1 MRRLLPALLAGMLLL
16 AGCSSSEADA
26 VSVTS
31 AETSYASSEEAGE
44 EPDTQAVTLAETVLF
59 DQDGIRIT
67 ATGLSTDSLF
77 GPELNLLVENDS
89 AQNIVVQPNY
99 CMVNGYMM
107 DGLLSADV
115 AAGKKA
121 NDTLDFLSN
130 VLARCGIETITDI
143 ELDLVVS
150 DGDSWQTL
158 YETGPVI
165 LQTSAAGQYT
175 QTYDDSGEEIYN
187 QNGIRVVAKSVN
199 DDLFGMGIKFYLEN
213 NTDKA
218 VIVNADNVSV
228 NGYMMTDL
236 FYSDLAPRSHAVDTL
251 TLLGSELEDNHIDT
265 ITDAELSLQITDAD
279 YYQTIDSTAPITL
292 HF

>member
-26 VSVTS
+26 ASVTS
-31 AETSYASSEEAGE
+31 AETSYAGASEAEQE
-44 EPDTQAVTLAETVLF
+44 TQDVTLAETVLF
-59 DQDGIRIT
+59 DQNGIRIT

-130 VLARCGIETITDI
+130 ALARCGIETITDI

-187 QNGIRVVAKSVN
+187 QKGIRVVAKSVN

-213 NTDKA
+213 NTDKT

>member
-26 VSVTS
+26 ASVTS
-31 AETSYASSEEAGE
+31 AETSYAGASEAEQE
-44 EPDTQAVTLAETVLF
+44 TQDVTLAETVLF

-67 ATGLSTDSLF
+67 ATVLSTDSLF

-130 VLARCGIETITDI
+130 ALARCGIETITDI

-213 NTDKA
+213 NTDKT

>member
-26 VSVTS
+26 ASVTS
-31 AETSYASSEEAGE
+31 AETSYASASEAEQE
-44 EPDTQAVTLAETVLF
+44 TQDVTLAETVLF

-130 VLARCGIETITDI
+130 ALARCGIETITDI

-187 QNGIRVVAKSVN
+187 QNGIRIVAKSVN

-218 VIVNADNVSV
+218 VIINADNVSV

>member
-26 VSVTS
+26 ASVTS
-31 AETSYASSEEAGE
+31 AETSYAGASEAEQE
-44 EPDTQAVTLAETVLF
+44 TQDVTLAETVLF
-59 DQDGIRIT
+59 DQDSIRIT

-130 VLARCGIETITDI
+130 ALARCGIETITDI

-213 NTDKA
+213 NTDKT
-218 VIVNADNVSV
+218 VIINADNVSV

>member
-26 VSVTS
+26 ASVTS
-31 AETSYASSEEAGE
+31 AETSYAGASEAEQE
-44 EPDTQAVTLAETVLF
+44 TQDATLAETVLF

-107 DGLLSADV
+107 GGLLSADV

-130 VLARCGIETITDI
+130 ALARCGIETITDI

-218 VIVNADNVSV
+218 IIVNADNVSV

>member
-16 AGCSSSEADA
+16 AGCSSSEVDA
-26 VSVTS
+26 ASVTS
-31 AETSYASSEEAGE
+31 AETSYAGASEAEQE
-44 EPDTQAVTLAETVLF
+44 TQDVTLDETVLF
-59 DQDGIRIT
+59 DQDDIRIT

-130 VLARCGIETITDI
+130 DLARCGIETITDI

>member
-31 AETSYASSEEAGE
+31 AETSYAGASEAEQE
-44 EPDTQAVTLAETVLF
+44 TQDVTLAETVLF

-67 ATGLSTDSLF
+67 ATGLSADSLF

-107 DGLLSADV
+107 DGLLSTDV

-121 NDTLDFLSN
+121 NDSMDFLRN
-130 VLARCGIETITDI
+130 VLARCGIETITDF
-143 ELDLVVS
+143 ELALVIS
-150 DGDSWQTL
+150 DGDTWQTL
-158 YETGPVI
+158 YETGPVT
-165 LQTSAAGQYT
+165 LQTSAAGTYI

-187 QNGIRVVAKSVN
+187 QNGIRIVAKSVD
-199 DDLFGMGIKFYLEN
+199 DDLFGKGIRFYLEN
-213 NTDKA
+213 NTDTA
-218 VIVNADNVSV
+218 VAVNAENVSV

-236 FYSDLAPRSHAVDTL
+236 FYSDLAPHSHALDSL
-251 TLLGSELEDNHIDT
+251 TLLSSELEENNIDA
-265 ITDAELSLQITDAD
+265 ITDAELSLRITDAGS
-279 YYQTIDSTAPITL
+279 YQTIDITAPITL

>member
-26 VSVTS
+26 ASVTS
-31 AETSYASSEEAGE
+31 AETSYAGASEAEQE
-44 EPDTQAVTLAETVLF
+44 TQDVTLAETVLF

-130 VLARCGIETITDI
+130 ALARCGIETITDI

-165 LQTSAAGQYT
+165 LHTSAAGQYT

>member
-26 VSVTS
+26 ASVTS
-31 AETSYASSEEAGE
+31 AETSYAGASEAEQE
-44 EPDTQAVTLAETVLF
+44 TQDVTLAETVLF

-130 VLARCGIETITDI
+130 ALARCGIETIIDI

-236 FYSDLAPRSHAVDTL
+236 FYSDLAPRSHAVDTM

-279 YYQTIDSTAPITL
+279 YYQTIDSIAPITL

>member
-16 AGCSSSEADA
+16 VGCSSSEADA
-26 VSVTS
+26 ASVTS
-31 AETSYASSEEAGE
+31 AETSYAGASEAEQE
-44 EPDTQAVTLAETVLF
+44 TQDVTLAETVLF

-130 VLARCGIETITDI
+130 ALARCGIETITDI

>member
-26 VSVTS
+26 ASVTS
-31 AETSYASSEEAGE
+31 AETFYTGASEAE
-44 EPDTQAVTLAETVLF
+44 QETQDVTLAETVLF

-130 VLARCGIETITDI
+130 ALARCGIETIADI

>member
-26 VSVTS
+26 ASVTS
-31 AETSYASSEEAGE
+31 AETSYAGASEAEQE
-44 EPDTQAVTLAETVLF
+44 TQDVTLAETVLF

-130 VLARCGIETITDI
+130 ALARCGIETITDI

-228 NGYMMTDL
+228 NDYMMTDL

>member
-26 VSVTS
+26 ASVTS
-31 AETSYASSEEAGE
+31 AETSYAGASEAEQE
-44 EPDTQAVTLAETVLF
+44 TQDVTLAETVLF
-59 DQDGIRIT
+59 DQDGICIT

-130 VLARCGIETITDI
+130 ALARCGIETITDI

>member
-1 MRRLLPALLAGMLLL
+1 MRRLPPALLAGMLLL
-16 AGCSSSEADA
+16 TGCSSSEADA
-26 VSVTS
+26 ASVTS
-31 AETSYASSEEAGE
+31 AETSYAGASEAEQE
-44 EPDTQAVTLAETVLF
+44 TQDVTLAETVLF

-67 ATGLSTDSLF
+67 ATDLSTDSLF

-130 VLARCGIETITDI
+130 ALARCGIETITDI

-165 LQTSAAGQYT
+165 LQTSAAEQYT

>member
-16 AGCSSSEADA
+16 TGCSSSEADA
-26 VSVTS
+26 ASVTS
-31 AETSYASSEEAGE
+31 AETSYAGASEAEQK
-44 EPDTQAVTLAETVLF
+44 TQDVTLAETVLF

-130 VLARCGIETITDI
+130 ALARCGIETITDI

-236 FYSDLAPRSHAVDTL
+236 FYSDLVPHSHAVDTL

>member
-26 VSVTS
+26 ASVTS
-31 AETSYASSEEAGE
+31 AETFYAGASEAEQE
-44 EPDTQAVTLAETVLF
+44 TQDVTLAETVLF

-213 NTDKA
+213 NTDKT

>member
-26 VSVTS
+26 ASVTS
-31 AETSYASSEEAGE
+31 AETSYAGASEAEQK
-44 EPDTQAVTLAETVLF
+44 TQDVTLAETVLF

-107 DGLLSADV
+107 TDLLSADV

-130 VLARCGIETITDI
+130 ALARCGIETITDI

-213 NTDKA
+213 NTDKT
-218 VIVNADNVSV
+218 VIINADNVSV

>member
-31 AETSYASSEEAGE
+31 AETSYAGASEAEQE
-44 EPDTQAVTLAETVLF
+44 TQDGTLAETVLF

-67 ATGLSTDSLF
+67 ATGLSADSLF

-143 ELDLVVS
+143 ELDLVIS

-187 QNGIRVVAKSVN
+187 QNGIRVVAKNVN

-236 FYSDLAPRSHAVDTL
+236 FYSDLAPHSHAVDTL

>member
-26 VSVTS
+26 ASVTS
-31 AETSYASSEEAGE
+31 AETSYASASEAEQE
-44 EPDTQAVTLAETVLF
+44 TQDVTLAETVLF

-130 VLARCGIETITDI
+130 ALARCGIETITDI

-218 VIVNADNVSV
+218 VIINADNVSV

>member
-26 VSVTS
+26 ASVTS
-31 AETSYASSEEAGE
+31 AETSYAGASEAEQE
-44 EPDTQAVTLAETVLF
+44 TQDVTLAETVLF

-130 VLARCGIETITDI
+130 ALARCGIETIIDI

>member
-26 VSVTS
+26 ASVTS
-31 AETSYASSEEAGE
+31 AKTSYAGASEAEQE
-44 EPDTQAVTLAETVLF
+44 TQDVTLAETVLF
-59 DQDGIRIT
+59 DQDGISIT

-107 DGLLSADV
+107 
-115 AAGKKA
+115 
-121 NDTLDFLSN
+121 
-130 VLARCGIETITDI
+130 
-143 ELDLVVS
+143 
-150 DGDSWQTL
+150 
-158 YETGPVI
+158 
-165 LQTSAAGQYT
+165 
-175 QTYDDSGEEIYN
+175 
-187 QNGIRVVAKSVN
+187 
-199 DDLFGMGIKFYLEN
+199 
-213 NTDKA
+213 
-218 VIVNADNVSV
+218 
-228 NGYMMTDL
+228 TDL
-236 FYSDLAPRSHAVDTL
+236 LYSDLAPHSHAVDTL

-265 ITDAELSLQITDAD
+265 IMDAELSLQITDAD

>member
-26 VSVTS
+26 ASATS
-31 AETSYASSEEAGE
+31 AETSYAGASEAEQE
-44 EPDTQAVTLAETVLF
+44 TQDVTLAETVLF

-107 DGLLSADV
+107 
-115 AAGKKA
+115 
-121 NDTLDFLSN
+121 
-130 VLARCGIETITDI
+130 
-143 ELDLVVS
+143 
-150 DGDSWQTL
+150 
-158 YETGPVI
+158 
-165 LQTSAAGQYT
+165 
-175 QTYDDSGEEIYN
+175 
-187 QNGIRVVAKSVN
+187 
-199 DDLFGMGIKFYLEN
+199 
-213 NTDKA
+213 
-218 VIVNADNVSV
+218 
-228 NGYMMTDL
+228 TDL
-236 FYSDLAPRSHAVDTL
+236 LYSDLAPHSHAVDTL

-265 ITDAELSLQITDAD
+265 IMDAELSLQITDAD

>member
-1 MRRLLPALLAGMLLL
+1 MKRLLPALLAGMLLL
-16 AGCSSSEADA
+16 AGCSSSDTDA
-26 VSVTS
+26 VSVAS
-31 AETSYASSEEAGE
+31 ADTSYAGTSEAEQ
-44 EPDTQAVTLAETVLF
+44 DTQDVTLPETVLF

-89 AQNIVVQPNY
+89 TQNIVVQPNY

-121 NDTLDFLSN
+121 NDSLDFLSN

-143 ELDLVVS
+143 ELDLVIS
-150 DGDSWQTL
+150 NGDSWQTL
-158 YETGPVI
+158 YETGPVT

-175 QTYDDSGEEIYN
+175 QVYDDSGEEIYN

-213 NTDKA
+213 NTDQA
-218 VIVNADNVSV
+218 VVVNTDNVSV

-236 FYSDLAPRSHAVDTL
+236 FYADLAPQSHAVETL
-251 TLLGSELEDNHIDT
+251 TLLGSELEDNNIDT
-265 ITDAELSLQITDAD
+265 ITEAELSLRITDAD
-279 YYQTIDSTAPITL
+279 YYQTIDETAPITL

>member
-26 VSVTS
+26 ASVTS
-31 AETSYASSEEAGE
+31 AETSYAGASEAEQE
-44 EPDTQAVTLAETVLF
+44 TQDLTLAETVLF
-59 DQDGIRIT
+59 DQDGIRVT

-99 CMVNGYMM
+99 CMVNDYMM

-130 VLARCGIETITDI
+130 ALARCGIETITDI

>member
-26 VSVTS
+26 ASVTS
-31 AETSYASSEEAGE
+31 AETSYAGASEAEQE
-44 EPDTQAVTLAETVLF
+44 TQDVTLAETVLF

-130 VLARCGIETITDI
+130 ALARCGIETITDI

-158 YETGPVI
+158 YEIGPVI

>member
-26 VSVTS
+26 ASVTS
-31 AETSYASSEEAGE
+31 AETSYAGASEAEQE
-44 EPDTQAVTLAETVLF
+44 TQDLTLAETVLF
-59 DQDGIRIT
+59 EQDGIRIT

-130 VLARCGIETITDI
+130 ALARCGIETITDI

-213 NTDKA
+213 NTDKT

>member
-1 MRRLLPALLAGMLLL
+1 M
-16 AGCSSSEADA
+16 
-26 VSVTS
+26 
-31 AETSYASSEEAGE
+31 
-44 EPDTQAVTLAETVLF
+44 TLAETVLL

-107 DGLLSADV
+107 
-115 AAGKKA
+115 
-121 NDTLDFLSN
+121 
-130 VLARCGIETITDI
+130 
-143 ELDLVVS
+143 
-150 DGDSWQTL
+150 
-158 YETGPVI
+158 
-165 LQTSAAGQYT
+165 
-175 QTYDDSGEEIYN
+175 
-187 QNGIRVVAKSVN
+187 
-199 DDLFGMGIKFYLEN
+199 
-213 NTDKA
+213 
-218 VIVNADNVSV
+218 
-228 NGYMMTDL
+228 TDL
-236 FYSDLAPRSHAVDTL
+236 LYSDLAPHSRAVDTL

>member
-26 VSVTS
+26 ASVTS
-31 AETSYASSEEAGE
+31 AETSYAGASEAEQE
-44 EPDTQAVTLAETVLF
+44 TQDVTLAETVLF

-77 GPELNLLVENDS
+77 GPDLNLLVENDS

-130 VLARCGIETITDI
+130 ALARCGIETITDI

-213 NTDKA
+213 NTDKT
-218 VIVNADNVSV
+218 VIINADNVSV

>member
-26 VSVTS
+26 ASVTS
-31 AETSYASSEEAGE
+31 AETSYAGASEAEQE
-44 EPDTQAVTLAETVLF
+44 TQDVTLAETVLF

-67 ATGLSTDSLF
+67 AIGLSTDSLF

-107 DGLLSADV
+107 DCLLSADV

-130 VLARCGIETITDI
+130 ALARCGIETITDI

-165 LQTSAAGQYT
+165 LQTSAVGQYT

>member
-31 AETSYASSEEAGE
+31 AETSYAGASEAEQE
-44 EPDTQAVTLAETVLF
+44 TQDVTLAETVLF

-67 ATGLSTDSLF
+67 ATGLSADSLF

-143 ELDLVVS
+143 ELDLVIS

-165 LQTSAAGQYT
+165 LQTSAAGLYT

-187 QNGIRVVAKSVN
+187 QNGIRVVAKNVN

-236 FYSDLAPRSHAVDTL
+236 FYSDLAPHSHAVDTL

>member
-26 VSVTS
+26 ASVTL
-31 AETSYASSEEAGE
+31 AETSYTGASEAE
-44 EPDTQAVTLAETVLF
+44 QETQDVTLAETVLL

-107 DGLLSADV
+107 
-115 AAGKKA
+115 
-121 NDTLDFLSN
+121 
-130 VLARCGIETITDI
+130 
-143 ELDLVVS
+143 
-150 DGDSWQTL
+150 
-158 YETGPVI
+158 
-165 LQTSAAGQYT
+165 
-175 QTYDDSGEEIYN
+175 
-187 QNGIRVVAKSVN
+187 
-199 DDLFGMGIKFYLEN
+199 
-213 NTDKA
+213 
-218 VIVNADNVSV
+218 
-228 NGYMMTDL
+228 TDL
-236 FYSDLAPRSHAVDTL
+236 FYSDLAPHSHAVDTL

-265 ITDAELSLQITDAD
+265 IMDAKLSLQITDAD

>member
-1 MRRLLPALLAGMLLL
+1 M
-16 AGCSSSEADA
+16 
-26 VSVTS
+26 TS
-31 AETSYASSEEAGE
+31 AETSYAGASEAEQE
-44 EPDTQAVTLAETVLF
+44 TQDVTLAETVLF

-130 VLARCGIETITDI
+130 ALARCGIETITDI

-218 VIVNADNVSV
+218 IIVNADNVSV

>member
-1 MRRLLPALLAGMLLL
+1 MRRLLPALLAGVLLL

-26 VSVTS
+26 ASVTS
-31 AETSYASSEEAGE
+31 AETSYAGASEAEQE
-44 EPDTQAVTLAETVLF
+44 TQDVTLAETVLF

-130 VLARCGIETITDI
+130 ALARCGIETITDI

>member
-26 VSVTS
+26 ASVTS
-31 AETSYASSEEAGE
+31 AETSYAGASEAEQE
-44 EPDTQAVTLAETVLF
+44 TQDVTLAETVLF

-213 NTDKA
+213 NTDKT

>member
-26 VSVTS
+26 ASVTS
-31 AETSYASSEEAGE
+31 GETSYAGASEAEQE
-44 EPDTQAVTLAETVLF
+44 TQDVTLAETVLF

-89 AQNIVVQPNY
+89 TQNIVVQPNY

-107 DGLLSADV
+107 
-115 AAGKKA
+115 
-121 NDTLDFLSN
+121 
-130 VLARCGIETITDI
+130 
-143 ELDLVVS
+143 
-150 DGDSWQTL
+150 
-158 YETGPVI
+158 
-165 LQTSAAGQYT
+165 
-175 QTYDDSGEEIYN
+175 
-187 QNGIRVVAKSVN
+187 
-199 DDLFGMGIKFYLEN
+199 
-213 NTDKA
+213 
-218 VIVNADNVSV
+218 
-228 NGYMMTDL
+228 TDL
-236 FYSDLAPRSHAVDTL
+236 LYSDLAPHSHAVDTL